1 VLSLHPPVASEKVAK
16 LVQKLGQLP
25 PFGGCIPTGMYGP
38 TCVFWASLTPF
49 ARKMAEASPGIAYR
63 GLMGYDGGAAETAQ
77 VGLGRIIALYN
88 RSYTS
93 YQIC

>member
-1 VLSLHPPVASEKVAK
+1 
-16 LVQKLGQLP
+16 
-25 PFGGCIPTGMYGP
+25 
-38 TCVFWASLTPF
+38 
-49 ARKMAEASPGIAYR
+49 MAEASPGIAYR